1 MNDCEIDP
9 SLEGVEERLE
19 ELYSAPFARHM
30 GIEPVYISADE
41 VRMRMDLRPEHRN
54 SLGVCHG
61 SVIYALADHTL
72 AFASNIFRDAI
83 GQSAN
88 IIYHRPAVG
97 DSLESVSRRINE
109 SRSFGVYDIRVY
121 SQGKLAASGT
131 FTAYAINRS

>member
-1 MNDCEIDP
+1 MDDCEIDP
-9 SLEGVEERLE
+9 SLDGLTSRLE
-19 ELYSAPFARHM
+19 ELYQAPFARHM
-30 GIEPVYISADE
+30 GIEPTYISPDE

-61 SVIYALADHTL
+61 SVIYAIADHTL

-97 DSLESVSRRINE
+97 DSLESVSHKINE
-109 SRSFGVYDIRVY
+109 SKSFGVYDIRVY
-121 SQGKLAASGT
+121 SAGKLVASGT
-131 FTAYAINRS
+131 FTAFAIHRG